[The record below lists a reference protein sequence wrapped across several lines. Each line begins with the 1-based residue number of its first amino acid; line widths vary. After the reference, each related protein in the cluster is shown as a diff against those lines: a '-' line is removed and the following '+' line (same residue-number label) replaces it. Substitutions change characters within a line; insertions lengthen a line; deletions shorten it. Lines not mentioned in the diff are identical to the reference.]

1 MDVVINNGKM
11 GRKKEIINVIGV
23 LEAIQYNALSIEEAE
38 AYIFS
43 PKYAKYL
50 KTQDCDQQVIEL
62 IEFGC
67 ELEDVE
73 SLLPEKLS
81 VTIANLEKKALD
93 LLKEYRE

>member
-1 MDVVINNGKM
+1 MEKWEE
-11 GRKKEIINVIGV
+11 KKEIINVIGV

-38 AYIFS
+38 TYIFS

-81 VTIANLEKKALD
+81 VTITNLEKKALD